1 MCYNFFRYKF
11 AQEVK
16 RMTKQRKIDCHTH
29 IVNREISNL
38 YYECPGGGSYAIV
51 LEFLPYMQKENMPDE
66 SWDLCDGNDR
76 LFLCPSVDIH
86 KDIPAQLCGIEEKMA
101 RYPGCNVVGL
111 KIFLSYQTG
120 RADDERMMPIY
131 DFAQKHGL
139 SVTFHT
145 GLPSYHLPYENDV
158 EGSRVEYIANVARK
172 YPEVNFIAAHMGDPY
187 YDESIRAMHDLPN
200 MFTDF
205 AGAFEPGTEVA
216 ADEEGTIAQWAHAIN
231 QYPDTYKQILYGTDF
246 CPPILLF
253 EIDKYDY
260 TIQKI
265 FTEDQFED
273 IYWNNPLRAFPKVA
287 QFINRKG

>member
-1 MCYNFFRYKF
+1 
-11 AQEVK
+11 
-16 RMTKQRKIDCHTH
+16 MTKQRKIDCHTH
-29 IVNREISNL
+29 IVNSQISAQ
-38 YYECPGGGSYAIV
+38 YFDCPGGGDYALV
-51 LEFLPYMQKENMPDE
+51 MEFLPYMQKENIPDE
-66 SWDLCDGNDR
+66 SWNLCDGNEK

-86 KDIPAQLCGIEEKMA
+86 KDIPAQLAVIEEKMIA
-101 RYPGCNVVGL
+101 RPKCRVVGL

-131 DFAQKHGL
+131 DFAAKHGL

-158 EGSRVEYIANVARK
+158 EGSRVEYVANIARK
-172 YPEVNFIAAHMGDPY
+172 YPQVNFIVAHMGDPY
-187 YDESIRAMHDLPN
+187 YKESIQAMHGLTN

-216 ADEEGTIAQWAHAIN
+216 ADEEGTIMQWAEAIN
-231 QYPDTYKQILYGTDF
+231 QYPDTWQQIVYGTDF
-246 CPPILLF
+246 CPPILLW

-260 TIQKI
+260 TINKI
-265 FTEDQFED
+265 FTPDQFDD

-287 QFINRKG
+287 EYLKMKG

>member
-1 MCYNFFRYKF
+1 M
-11 AQEVK
+11 V
-16 RMTKQRKIDCHTH
+16 M
-29 IVNREISNL
+29 
-38 YYECPGGGSYAIV
+38 
-51 LEFLPYMQKENMPDE
+51 EFLPYMQKENMLDE
-66 SWDLCDGNDR
+66 SWDLCDGNDK

-86 KDIPAQLCGIEEKMA
+86 KDICAQLDIIEEKMA
-101 RYPGCNVVGL
+101 QRPGCRVVGL

-131 DFAQKHGL
+131 EFAKKHGL
-139 SVTFHT
+139 TVTFHT

-158 EGSRVEYIANVARK
+158 EGSRVEYIANIARK
-172 YPEVNFIAAHMGDPY
+172 YPEVNFVAAHMGDPY
-187 YDESIRAMHDLPN
+187 YDESIQAMHELPN

-216 ADEEGTIAQWAHAIN
+216 ADEEGTIDQWAHAIN
-231 QYPDTYKQILYGTDF
+231 QYPDTYKQIVYGTDF

-260 TIQKI
+260 AIKKI

-273 IYWNNPLRAFPKVA
+273 IYWNNPLRAFPKA
-287 QFINRKG
+287 AEYINKKG

>member
-1 MCYNFFRYKF
+1 
-11 AQEVK
+11 
-16 RMTKQRKIDCHTH
+16 MTKQHKLDCHTH
-29 IVNREISNL
+29 IVNKEIFSQ
-38 YYECPGGGSYAIV
+38 YFECPGGGDYALV
-51 LEFLPYMQKENMPDE
+51 MEFLPHFAKENMKDE
-66 SWDLCDGNDR
+66 SWDLCDGNEK

-86 KDIPAQLCGIEEKMA
+86 KDIPSQLAVIEEKMA
-101 RYPGCNVVGL
+101 QRPGCRVVGL

-120 RADDERMMPIY
+120 RADDDRMLPIY
-131 DFAQKHGL
+131 DFADKHGL

-158 EGSRVEYIANVARK
+158 EGSRIEYVANIAKK
-172 YPEVNFIAAHMGDPY
+172 YPAVNFICAHMGDPY
-187 YDESIRAMHDLPN
+187 YDESIQAMHGLTN

-216 ADEEGTIAQWAHAIN
+216 ADEEGTIDQWAHAIH
-231 QYPDTYKQILYGTDF
+231 QFPDTYKQIVYGTDF
-246 CPPILLF
+246 CPPILLW

-260 TIQKI
+260 SIRKI

-287 QFINRKG
+287 QYLNMKG